1 VILQLF
7 LIVTV
12 ILFSILLLR
21 GRKTARVRAWQK
33 LIIILFVVGVIVVT
47 VSPKISLQIA
57 LFFGLNRATD
67 LIVYATIVLLLFVTA
82 NIYLKFQDFHNQ
94 IVKIG
99 RKQAIQEGLRSYP
112 DWDKGSH

>member
-7 LIVTV
+7 LIATV
-12 ILFSILLLR
+12 ILFGILLLR

-33 LIIILFVVGVIVVT
+33 LIIIVFIVGVIVVT
-47 VSPKISLQIA
+47 ISPKISLQIA

>member
-1 VILQLF
+1 MILQLF
-7 LIVTV
+7 LIATV
-12 ILFSILLLR
+12 ILFGVLLLR

-33 LIIILFVVGVIVVT
+33 LIIIVFVVGVIVVT

-82 NIYLKFQDFHNQ
+82 NIYLKFQDLHNQ
-94 IVKIG
+94 LVKIG
-99 RKQAIQEGLRSYP
+99 RAQAIQEGLRTNQNWEK
-112 DWDKGSH
+112 DA

>member
-7 LIVTV
+7 LITTV
-12 ILFSILLLR
+12 VLFAILLLR

-33 LIIILFVVGVIVVT
+33 LIIFVFVVGVIVVT

>member
-7 LIVTV
+7 LITTV
-12 ILFSILLLR
+12 ILFGILLLR

-33 LIIILFVVGVIVVT
+33 LIIIMFVVGVIVVT

-67 LIVYATIVLLLFVTA
+67 LIVYATIVLLLFITA
-82 NIYLKFQDFHNQ
+82 NIYLKFQDFNNQ